1 MMRAGLFTLLLS
13 CALGPLWAAPSLDIR
28 SVDGKVLLDAQTERL
43 AAWRPTPKGLIV
55 VMPEGGEIL
64 VGTLPPGVV
73 VEKVANNGL
82 QGVLVFGVES
92 SWRVVK
98 DGPRWLIRP
107 GNGLPSESVL
117 MLRDGW
123 YAAGETLKPQRFD
136 ALGASWQVALADRA
150 LSLAGSVVGGVK
162 KGDAGV
168 AVAALEPAAGVGTT
182 EDVREGAGTT
192 GASLTAVAVADVVGR
207 SGVPAQPAEGPAP
220 QALPEL
226 PAKPARDA
234 ERTRVESGLAN
245 VKVFEAP
252 SMKPLAVNAVTSE
265 ILPRALG
272 EVYLPGTLVSLTLP
286 DGMSGLGVPVTPAA
300 PVAPAEAEEVS
311 PTEAVQALPDKEEMA
326 EGAMPR
332 VSTTWNQ
339 ITLKPAEEARA
350 AAAHE
355 HDEQVQ
361 RRKGLVTPTQVDM
374 AADQP
379 AETDAVT
386 TEGPQL
392 IPARGASYFADV
404 QPALLGLTETE
415 PNSTREHEAR
425 LYLAGL
431 YLSWQRP
438 EEAQAALGSL
448 PQRRDGLPASA
459 QGRLLMGLA
468 TLARGGEVTPRMFD
482 QGGSLSPHARLW
494 RAVAASRMGDY
505 ATALKLW
512 PEERGILPEYP
523 GYIREM
529 AQLAQATA
537 LVWVGDRNLAKT
549 VLAQLVEAYSDLAA
563 VPASLNR
570 LQGLVRLGTPEEAE
584 GLDMLARA
592 AEDTRDPTTAHR
604 AKFEFVR
611 ALHQRRD
618 LSDAQVISYLSD
630 LWFDWRGDELEQDVL
645 FMLGN
650 LSDAVG
656 DSRQALHYWQT
667 LVQAYPRATRL
678 REVTERMGDAFVN
691 VFDPENPRT
700 YDPLEYIGLYYD
712 FSELVP
718 ANDRGDLI
726 HEQVA
731 RLMINAN
738 LWPRAVPILEQ
749 QLKSRPLDKATQG
762 RLSLMLA
769 EAFGNMGKAA
779 EGLKIIDT
787 WQYAATTQVLARE
800 WKLVEADLLLKLKRP
815 EAVLKALSSMPQDD
829 PAVRTLMT
837 EAAIMAQAWPRAIT
851 LLEATLNEVTPSQLA
866 ADRGAQ
872 VAVFRLGYV
881 YGQTRQPQK
890 LEELMQRYADAMP
903 RLPQLADGLTAV
915 AAGMGLNADI
925 TSVGPLANL
934 TGALNDL
941 TRLTATVE
949 NQRREIAQQRQEQ
962 EEYNDKMRYME
973 LLPPPSI

>member
-1 MMRAGLFTLLLS
+1 MRWQNFFTLVALL
-13 CALGPLWAAPSLDIR
+13 LGVQPLWAAPGMEVR
-28 SVDGKVLLDAQTERL
+28 SADGRVVIDVEAERL

-55 VMPEGGEIL
+55 VMPEGGPVVL
-64 VGTLPPGVV
+64 GNLPAGVTA
-73 VEKVANNGL
+73 EALSNNGL
-82 QGVLVFGVES
+82 QGVLVHGVEG
-92 SWRVVK
+92 SWRVVQ

-123 YAAGETLKPQRFD
+123 YAAGETLSPRRFD
-136 ALGASWQVALADRA
+136 ALGKTWQVALTSRA
-150 LSLAGSVVGGVK
+150 MSLAGSVVGGVK
-162 KGDAGV
+162 AGETVGAAAKGEPVAEEGQAQAPSAVSLTPV
-168 AVAALEPAAGVGTT
+168 AVSEMLV
-182 EDVREGAGTT
+182 
-192 GASLTAVAVADVVGR
+192 R
-207 SGVPAQPAEGPAP
+207 SGAPDDAEAAAEATLPPA
-220 QALPEL
+220 L
-226 PAKPARDA
+226 PAKPEVEAARA
-234 ERTRVESGLAN
+234 RVESGLA
-245 VKVFEAP
+245 KVEVFQAP

-286 DGMSGLGVPVTPAA
+286 DGMGGLGVPV
-300 PVAPAEAEEVS
+300 VPAERSEDRPDVEQQEVRADT
-311 PTEAVQALPDKEEMA
+311 PPADEPVEVAL
-326 EGAMPR
+326 PR
-332 VSTTWNQ
+332 VSSTWNQ
-339 ITLKPAEEARA
+339 VTLQPAVEAQA
-350 AAAHE
+350 AAAVQHE
-355 HDEQVQ
+355 EQEL
-361 RRKGLVTPTQVDM
+361 RRKGLVSPTHVDM
-374 AADQP
+374 ADVQEVE
-379 AETDAVT
+379 ETKAAA
-386 TEGPQL
+386 GPQL
-392 IPARGASYFADV
+392 VPERGASYVEDV

-415 PNSTREHEAR
+415 PGSTREHEAR

-438 EEAQAALGSL
+438 EEALAALGSL
-448 PQRRDGLPASA
+448 PQRRDELPASA

-468 TLARGGEVTPRMFD
+468 TLAQGGDVLPKMFD
-482 QGGSLSPHARLW
+482 QGGALSPHARLW
-494 RAVAASRMGDY
+494 RAVAASRSGDY

-523 GYIREM
+523 GYLREM
-529 AQLAQATA
+529 AQQAQAAA

-549 VLAQLVEAYSDLAA
+549 VLAQLVKGYSDPAA

-584 GLDMLARA
+584 GLDYLARA

-618 LSDAQVISYLSD
+618 LSDAQVIAYLSD

-645 FMLGN
+645 FMLGSLAN
-650 LSDAVG
+650 AVG
-656 DSRQALHYWQT
+656 DSRRALHYWQT

-718 ANDRGDLI
+718 ASYRGDLI

-731 RLMINAN
+731 RLMIDAN

-769 EAFGNMGKAA
+769 EAYGNMGKAA

-815 EAVLKALSSMPQDD
+815 EAVLKALASMPQDD
-829 PAVRTLMT
+829 PAVRNLTI
-837 EAAIMAQAWPRAIT
+837 EAAVMAQAWPTAIT
-851 LLEATLNEVTPSQLA
+851 QLEAQLDDVTPAALA

-872 VAVFRLGYV
+872 VAAFRLGYV
-881 YGQTRQPQK
+881 YGQTRQPAK
-890 LEELMQRYADAMP
+890 LEELMRRYADAMP
-903 RLPQLADGLTAV
+903 RVPQLADGLTAV

-925 TSVGPLANL
+925 SSVGPLAGL

-941 TRLTATVE
+941 TRLTANVE
-949 NQRREIAQQRQEQ
+949 EQRREVKRQEVEQ
-962 EEYNDKMRYME
+962 QEYNDKMRYME